1 MRPAALW
8 ARNEHD
14 TCVVPLLC
22 TTKRQAKNVLTQ
34 WCRGK
39 HLAYHG
45 SDGETEV
52 TIKPDGTRNRDDMQ
66 IVKVEFKLP

>member
-1 MRPAALW
+1 MKPRHLW
-8 ARNEHD
+8 PRDERD

-22 TTKRQAKNVLTQ
+22 TTNRQAKNVLTQ

-39 HLAYHG
+39 HLAYH
-45 SDGETEV
+45 DGDGDTDI
-52 TIKPDGTRNRDDMQ
+52 TIKPDGSRDRDDME